1 MRPSCFILIS
11 LAALAPAQDLQRPPG
26 NDDRADKTISSPK
39 QVRGDLSGYMATNTK
54 ELDALKRLAERN
66 YFQFTLLKKDKQPTR
81 VGDIFLRLKSV
92 DRATNKFTL
101 LILVD
106 DRMMEKKDKTINE
119 SQQFYG
125 AKGGKQ
131 PYELVVN
138 EVGEGQ
144 VTGYLAVPRP
154 PANDDRAD
162 KTISSPKQV
171 RGDLSGYPRQDPSRP
186 I

>member
-81 VGDIFLRLKSV
+81 VGDIFLRLTSV

-101 LILVD
+101 LILAD
-106 DRMMEKKDKTINE
+106 DKSVEKKDRGINE
-119 SQQFYG
+119 PLQFYV
-125 AKGGKQ
+125 AKVKQ